1 MKLTPAQT
9 LTLQRLK
16 QYREKA
22 PAFGERVRLASTL
35 MLVLLVTFAILMGV
49 AVWLKET
56 ALLPVIAGA
65 LIGAIAAEIG
75 HQRRYVLWWPL
86 NREITDWQKVDQL
99 LTGTAGIPAVAP
111 NSVRAQEPRLARAVM
126 VGLTVFV
133 VIFGA
138 TLATD
143 RAIAYAHDP
152 TRNNPP
158 DGVILLTASWCGYC
172 MSLRQH
178 LIEMNV
184 HYTEL
189 DVEKTSEGGWAFAAV
204 HGTGV
209 PITVVGNQV
218 IRGLA
223 REGSDWANVD
233 NALTKAGYV
242 LQRRDTHESFMSSRV
257 SPESLSPSV
266 ESPLHP

>member
-1 MKLTPAQT
+1 MKLTPAQN

-16 QYREKA
+16 KYREQA
-22 PAFGERVRLASTL
+22 PAFGERLRLASGL
-35 MLVLLVTFAILMGV
+35 MIGLLVPFLILCGV
-49 AVWLKET
+49 TVWLKVIW
-56 ALLPVIAGA
+56 ALPLIAGA
-65 LIGAIAAEIG
+65 FIGAVTAEIG
-75 HQRRYVLWWPL
+75 HQRRYVSWWPL

-99 LTGTAGIPAVAP
+99 LNGTTEIPVLAP
-111 NSVRAQEPRLARAVM
+111 SSARSQQPRLARAVM
-126 VGLTVFV
+126 VGVTVFA

-138 TLATD
+138 TLAGD
-143 RAIAYAHDP
+143 RALAYAHNP

-172 MSLRQH
+172 MSLRHH
-178 LIEMNV
+178 LTEMNV

-189 DVEKTSEGGWAFAAV
+189 DVEKTTEGGWAFTAV

-223 REGSDWANVD
+223 REGSQWARVD
-233 NALTKAGYV
+233 QALTKPATG
-242 LQRRDTHESFMSSRV
+242 SRART
-257 SPESLSPSV
+257 SPNRSCLRA
-266 ESPLHP
+266 